1 MGGVTPKRVA
11 ARKWLAESDS
21 APLLTTNFESGQYCV
36 VMYTIQHRGYA
47 MPASTTMT
55 IRVRADVKEK
65 LDRIA
70 ADTQRSKSF
79 LAGEAVAA
87 YVDRELSIMEGI
99 QRGKADAAAG
109 RIVPHDEAMEE
120 IYAVIDA
127 AEAKRT
133 GMA

>member
-1 MGGVTPKRVA
+1 
-11 ARKWLAESDS
+11 
-21 APLLTTNFESGQYCV
+21 
-36 VMYTIQHRGYA
+36 

-99 QRGKADAAAG
+99 QRGKADAEAG

-120 IYAVIDA
+120 IYAVINA